1 MSEFKRVSSVL
12 QEADGMLFFE
22 CNGCGMP
29 HGVNISRDCMPKWS
43 FDGNYE
49 KPTFSPSV
57 LVQYPYRML
66 ENGEREQVICHSFVV
81 NGSIQYLS
89 DCTHHLAGKTIQL
102 PVIED

>member
-1 MSEFKRVSSVL
+1 MSELKKVSSVL

-22 CNGCGMP
+22 CKGCDMP
-29 HGVNISRDCMPKWS
+29 HGVNIARDGMPKWS

-49 KPTFSPSV
+49 NPTFSPSV

-66 ENGEREQVICHSFVV
+66 GNGEREQVVCHSFVV
-81 NGSIQYLS
+81 NGNIQYLN
-89 DCTHHLAGKTIQL
+89 DCTHNLAGKTIPL